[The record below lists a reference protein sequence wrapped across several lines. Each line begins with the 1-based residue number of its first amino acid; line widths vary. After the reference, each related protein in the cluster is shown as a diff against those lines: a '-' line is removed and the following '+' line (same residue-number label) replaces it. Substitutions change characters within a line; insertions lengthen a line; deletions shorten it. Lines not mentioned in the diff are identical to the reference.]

1 MQERLIREM
10 VKLRGGPTKLKVLLK
25 EYEEQIKELAMEK
38 EEAECMRDL
47 IIQLTSVEDE
57 GEEEES

>member
-10 VKLRGGPTKLKVLLK
+10 VKLRGGPTKLKALAK
-25 EYEEQIKELAMEK
+25 EYEAQIEELTQEK

-47 IIQLTSVEDE
+47 IIQLTSDDDE